1 MTEKITKSLRESAT
15 ARWFA
20 LILVSLTM
28 FFAYMFVD
36 VLAPLKSLLET
47 QKGWSNENFGSVGG
61 SEFFLNVFAFMLIF
75 SGIIL
80 DKIGVRKTAI
90 LAGLLMV
97 IGASIKLY
105 GVSDLFKTDSG
116 LYQALDGF
124 KLNFFNIFKIGPL
137 PASATMACIGFAIF
151 GVGVEMA
158 GITVSKTIVKWFKGK
173 ELALAMGLEMAIAR
187 LGVFAVFRLSPYLA
201 DGQFVTKPV
210 AAVTGFLLIGLLSFI
225 VYFFLDRKLDKQ
237 EKIELE
243 KEDPFHISDLKMIIT
258 SKTFLI
264 VAGLCVLY
272 YSAIFPFQKF
282 ASDMLSSRLE
292 ISEDSASALFSFF
305 PIGAMILTPLLG
317 YFLDT
322 KGKGATM
329 LIIGAVLMTIC
340 HLIFALTPAVH
351 FTYPIAIIGIIVL
364 GVSFSLVPAALW
376 PSVPKL
382 VDNKVLGSAYS
393 VIFWIQN
400 LGLFFVP
407 IIIGKTLDNT
417 NPNVGKNLTVIRAE
431 MDTIKNLSADYT
443 LCLNSMDS
451 SLVKYED
458 QFNTKEFS
466 YKHKEDALVVNYTKR
481 LNDSISKNL
490 TELKLVYRNT
500 EKRINLISKFQS
512 EIDTYMALNEAKRYV
527 NRKSDE
533 DSTTSSEVII
543 VPMVENMNK
552 QTVAK
557 LNDINARLDKIAA
570 VEGSTLY
577 NYKTPML
584 IFASFG
590 VLALLLGLWLKVED
604 KKKGYGLELPNK
616 QK

>member
-36 VLAPLKSLLET
+36 VLAPLKDLLET
-47 QKGWSNENFGSVGG
+47 QKGWSSENFGAVGG

-80 DKIGVRKTAI
+80 DKIGVRRTALI
-90 LAGLLMV
+90 AGILMV
-97 IGASIKLY
+97 FGALIKLY
-105 GVSDLFKTDSG
+105 GISDLFKPESG
-116 LYQALDGF
+116 LYQALNGF
-124 KLNFFNIFKIGPL
+124 SLFGLIDPL
-137 PASATMACIGFAIF
+137 PASATLACIGFAIF

-158 GITVSKTIVKWFKGK
+158 GITVSKTIVKWFKGR

-187 LGVFAVFRLSPYLA
+187 LGVFAVFRISPYLA
-201 DGQFVTKPV
+201 DGQFITKPV
-210 AAVTGFLLIGLLSFI
+210 ALVSAFLLIGLLSFI
-225 VYFFLDRKLDKQ
+225 VYYFLDRKLDSQ

-243 KEDPFHISDLKMIIT
+243 KEDPFHVSDLKLIFT

-292 ISEDSASALFSFF
+292 ISSTDASALFSFF

-317 YFLDT
+317 FFLDT

-340 HLIFALTPAVH
+340 HLIFALTPSEL
-351 FTYPIAIIGIIVL
+351 FSYPIAIVAIIVL

-400 LGLFFVP
+400 IGLLVVP
-407 IIIGKTLDNT
+407 LIIGSTLDST
-417 NPNVGKNLTVIRAE
+417 NPGVGKNLTVIKAELDTLKNIQKEYMITFNE
-431 MDTIKNLSADYT
+431 MDSTM
-443 LCLNSMDS
+443 C
-451 SLVKYED
+451 KYDE
-458 QFNTKEFS
+458 QFNTKEFT
-466 YKHKEDALVVNYTKR
+466 YKHKVEAMVMYHNHAMV
-481 LNDSISKNL
+481 KNL
-490 TELKLVYRNT
+490 EENIENLSLIYRNN
-500 EKRINLISKFQS
+500 EKRTNQIEKFQND
-512 EIDTYMALNEAKRYV
+512 IDKFLALNEAKEYK
-527 NRKSDE
+527 NRRSDE
-533 DSTTSSEVII
+533 DTTRTNTEVII
-543 VPMVENMNK
+543 NPLIDKMDKDAVEQLNK
-552 QTVAK
+552 IQ
-557 LNDINARLDKIAA
+557 ARLDNIE
-570 VEGSTLY
+570 VVQGPTLY
-577 NYKTPML
+577 NYKVPML
-584 IFASFG
+584 IFAFFG
-590 VLALLLGLWLKVED
+590 IMAIILGLWLKVED
-604 KKKGYGLELPNK
+604 KKKGFGLELPNK
-616 QK
+616 KS